1 MTEELVKRVDEF
13 VDKNLPWWEKEE
25 DESLNTCRGVS
36 AKSILETLDDYL
48 NEDFNLK
55 HDIYLEAC
63 RETIATDKT
72 WFDDADKG
80 YCPAMVI
87 ANYDDIYL
95 TTGRWVIEH
104 TLHKKDIESSA
115 YYLADCWSDPMQ
127 FIKVSR

>member
-1 MTEELVKRVDEF
+1 MTKELMKRVDDF
-13 VDKNLPWWEKEE
+13 VERNLPWWDKEE
-25 DESLNTCRGVS
+25 DCNTCEGVS
-36 AKSILETLDDYL
+36 AKSILETLDDWLGDDYSL
-48 NEDFNLK
+48 R

-63 RETIATDKT
+63 KETLANNKT

-95 TTGRWVIEH
+95 TTGRWVKEH
-104 TLHKKDIESSA
+104 TTNKENIEPSA
-115 YYLADCWSDPMQ
+115 YYLADCWSDPVR